1 MRTYFF
7 LVLSVFMHLK
17 GMFFQQER
25 PPPFSVLVSSSKQD
39 FGNFE
44 NWFLQSGIPFGGA
57 RLSFRGCNLFS
68 EDAPVFAALFFGEK
82 GVRFGSIFFTK
93 GIRCG
98 PSFCHEKGFNVA
110 FFFNGI
116 HSGVVFQ
123 QRLTSSIL
131 ACFLASKMA
140 KVQRSS
146 NGKWHQVTY
155 LGSIQI

>member
-1 MRTYFF
+1 MHFTCDTLHTRMRTYFF

-57 RLSFRGCNLFS
+57 RLSFRGCDLFS

-93 GIRCG
+93 GICCR

-110 FFFNGI
+110 FF
-116 HSGVVFQ
+116 SMA
-123 QRLTSSIL
+123 SIL
-131 ACFLASKMA
+131 GLF
-140 KVQRSS
+140 S
-146 NGKWHQVTY
+146 NNG
-155 LGSIQI
+155 